1 MLAKMSLGAAAAL
14 CRPTSQRLNGRS
26 DREWQPACCGRAA
39 GLSVGA
45 VAMITVAN
53 RD

>member
-1 MLAKMSLGAAAAL
+1 MLAKMSLGVATAL

-26 DREWQPACCGRAA
+26 GREWQPACCGRAA
-39 GLSVGA
+39 GLSLGD
-45 VAMITVAN
+45 VAMMTVAN